1 MECFDFRGDT
11 TAESVS
17 QVEDS
22 LMILGKIWLLESCI
36 QINLSWI
43 FKSFSDAA
51 ATAFVTAA
59 AMSSAHKIAILNSDS
74 LGDSLV
80 IP

>member
-1 MECFDFRGDT
+1 MRECFDFRGDT

-22 LMILGKIWLLESCI
+22 LMILGKIQLLESCI

-43 FKSFSDAA
+43 LKSFSDAA

-59 AMSSAHKIAILNSDS
+59 ATSAHKIAILNSDS